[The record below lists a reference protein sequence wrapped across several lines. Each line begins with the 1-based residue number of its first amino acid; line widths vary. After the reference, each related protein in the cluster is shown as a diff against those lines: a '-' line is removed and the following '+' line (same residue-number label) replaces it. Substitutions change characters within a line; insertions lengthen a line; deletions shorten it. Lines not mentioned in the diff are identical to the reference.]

1 MSCARNG
8 LSLVLDGEPS
18 LCRLPFRS
26 NCEDTRRR
34 SFHDLKSLRA
44 MPVLTAERM
53 KIDVEI
59 AGQVLIMA
67 RREQHLRNVVACLE
81 VNISLSTQFRPFT
94 NIFV

>member
-1 MSCARNG
+1 
-8 LSLVLDGEPS
+8 
-18 LCRLPFRS
+18 
-26 NCEDTRRR
+26 
-34 SFHDLKSLRA
+34 

-81 VNISLSTQFRPFT
+81 VNISLSPRFHPF
-94 NIFV
+94 